1 MGQASMV
8 FYRIR
13 KIGGKYYLYKEY
25 YDDRLKKKRSV
36 CLGPCEVIEQLV
48 LTEKAK
54 KGRVRLTSSLL
65 SKDSAMVRRPGFE
78 PGISGVAG
86 RRPRPG

>member
-8 FYRIR
+8 FYRVR
-13 KIGGKYYLYKEY
+13 RIGQKYYLYKEWF
-25 YDDRLKKKRSV
+25 DSSLKKKRSM

-54 KGRVRLTSSLL
+54 KGRIRLTSSLL

-78 PGISGVAG
+78 PGISGVEG